1 MSNLSNTVNKPLW
14 LAVMVC
20 LAISIPISV
29 ADAQTLTVLHA
40 FRGELDGNDV
50 FAGLARDRAG
60 NLYGTAYQGGTNQ
73 PNCFNGCG
81 VVYELSQRN
90 GAWVYTPLYNFTGG
104 SDGYGPRY
112 GVIISGDGSL
122 YGTTVN
128 GGSSNCD
135 TAGCGIVFRLQPPLS
150 TCKTVLCYWRETVLY
165 RFTGGSDGAFP
176 SGNLTFDAAGN
187 LYGATMGGGGNRFCS
202 DEFGCGVVFKL
213 TPSGGSWSLTSLYN
227 FQGGADGE
235 FPQYGVVLDSAG
247 DIFGVNTGPRQVG
260 AIYELTNSGS
270 GYSKS
275 YLYQFVGG
283 EQGSN
288 PTGLVI
294 DAAGN
299 LYGGTL
305 NGGIGGGGT
314 VYELSP
320 SGGSWNIQ
328 VLLGLNGTSG
338 PPSPLFRDAAGDL
351 YSSNAPGQFGY
362 GSVFKLS
369 NSNGSWIYSDLYD
382 FTGHTDGAGAS
393 GTLVVDGN
401 GNVYGTSAGGGTY
414 GHGVAFEITP

>member
-1 MSNLSNTVNKPLW
+1 M
-14 LAVMVC
+14 
-20 LAISIPISV
+20 
-29 ADAQTLTVLHA
+29 
-40 FRGELDGNDV
+40 
-50 FAGLARDRAG
+50 
-60 NLYGTAYQGGTNQ
+60 
-73 PNCFNGCG
+73 
-81 VVYELSQRN
+81 
-90 GAWVYTPLYNFTGG
+90 
-104 SDGYGPRY
+104 
-112 GVIISGDGSL
+112 
-122 YGTTVN
+122 
-128 GGSSNCD
+128 
-135 TAGCGIVFRLQPPLS
+135 
-150 TCKTVLCYWRETVLY
+150 LY
-165 RFTGGSDGAFP
+165 RFTAGSDGAFP

-187 LYGATMGGGGNRFCS
+187 LYGATLGGGGNRYCS
-202 DEFGCGVVFKL
+202 DQFGCGVVFKL
-213 TPSGGSWSLTSLYN
+213 TQSGGSWSLTSLYN

-235 FPQYGVVLDSAG
+235 MPQYGVVLDAAG
-247 DIFGVNTGPRQVG
+247 DVFGVDIGPRQEG

-275 YLYQFVGG
+275 YIYQFTGG

-294 DAAGN
+294 DPAGN
-299 LYGGTL
+299 LYGGTE

-369 NSNGSWIYSDLYD
+369 NSNGSWIYTDLYD
-382 FTGHTDGAGAS
+382 FTGHNDGSGAN
-393 GTLVVDGN
+393 GPLVVDSN
-401 GNVYGTSAGGGTY
+401 GNVYGTSPAGGMY